1 MQPNLSNRLLCQPR
15 QLASSLFRLLFSLAL
30 LLVVVPAAN
39 AQIDFNSPFSLPGG
53 EEGGAPFGQIP
64 FGQQPTN
71 AQAAAKPVVIASVF
85 TAATSEQPAL
95 LRVTA
100 TIAPSYHIY
109 GTTQPAGGP
118 GATKISL
125 DDSINY
131 KLSGVVTS
139 QPAPEIKYDSEVWDL
154 DVHKHKGSVTWFL
167 PLEIAPNVDASS
179 LKVTGKVSL
188 QACDAGSCLPLK
200 LPFEATLVDGSQ
212 LAAPPVVIA
221 PTSDSQGVGSEGG
234 GSQGAE
240 SQPINAQALLLN
252 LGFAFLGGFILNFM
266 PCVLPV
272 IGLKVLSF
280 AEQGGESRFRVLGLN
295 LAYSAGLISV
305 FMVLAGLAAF
315 AGFGW
320 GEQFTSTGF
329 QLAMVFLVFAMGL
342 SFLGVWEIPIPGFA
356 GAGKANDLQAK
367 EGYAGAFFKGI
378 FTTIL
383 ATPCSGPF
391 LGSALGFTLTLPPA
405 LVFLF
410 FFAVGLGMAAPYLLI
425 GMYPALVKWI
435 PKPGM
440 WMETF
445 KQLMGFGL
453 LAATV
458 FLMWAVKESLYL
470 PVLSTLVAI
479 GFGCWWIGST
489 SITASSLQRKV
500 SWVVGLG
507 FPIIVGWA
515 ALSYD
520 GTKYELDW
528 QPYSQASLMAA
539 NETGKISIVEF
550 SADWCL
556 TCKLN
561 LKSAINTE
569 AVKEVVESN
578 GIVPLLADWTDGS
591 EAIEK
596 KLNELGSNSI
606 PLLAIYPANQPNSPI
621 ILRDVITKT
630 QLLNALQQA
639 GATIEETPTF
649 IEPTIEIGEVSSVPA
664 LR

>member
-71 AQAAAKPVVIASVF
+71 AQAAAKPVAIASVF
-85 TAATSEQPAL
+85 TAATSEEPAL

-109 GTTQPAGGP
+109 GTTQPTGGP

-139 QPAPEIKYDSEVWDL
+139 QPAPEIKYDAEVWDL

-167 PLEIAPNVDASS
+167 PLEIAPNADTTS

-188 QACDAGSCLPLK
+188 QACDADSCLPLK
-200 LPFEATLVDGSQ
+200 LPFEATFVEGSQ
-212 LAAPPVVIA
+212 LAAPPVVSI
-221 PTSDSQGVGSEGG
+221 PEKKSELFSILGSALIGG
-234 GSQGAE
+234 L
-240 SQPINAQALLLN
+240 ILN
-252 LGFAFLGGFILNFM
+252 LM

-280 AEQGGESRFRVLGLN
+280 AEQGGENRFRVIGLN
-295 LAYSAGLISV
+295 LAYSIGLISV
-305 FMVLAGLAAF
+305 FLALATF
-315 AGFGW
+315 AVFARFSW
-320 GEQFTSTGF
+320 GEQNQNLGF
-329 QLAMVFLVFAMGL
+329 NLTMIFLVFTMAL
-342 SFLGVWEIPIPGFA
+342 SFLGVWEIPIPGFT
-356 GAGKANDLQAK
+356 GTGKANDLQAK
-367 EGYAGAFFKGI
+367 EGYSGAFFKGI

-391 LGSALGFTLTLPPA
+391 LSPVFGYTITTGPFETYLIFFMIGF
-405 LVFLF
+405 
-410 FFAVGLGMAAPYLLI
+410 GMAMPYLLI
-425 GMYPALVKWI
+425 GFFPSLVRWI
-435 PKPGM
+435 PKPGA

-445 KQLMGFGL
+445 KQIMGFTL
-453 LAATV
+453 LG
-458 FLMWAVKESLYL
+458 AVVYLISWVDKELYL
-470 PVLSTLVAI
+470 PILTTLVAI

-489 SITASSLQRKV
+489 SIIAKPFTKKM
-500 SWVVGLG
+500 SWTIGLVFPLLVGLFMFG
-507 FPIIVGWA
+507 
-515 ALSYD
+515 YEN
-520 GTKYELDW
+520 KNELDW
-528 QPYSQASLMAA
+528 QDYSSSALSDAQNS
-539 NETGKISIVEF
+539 GKITLVDF
-550 SADWCL
+550 TANWCP
-556 TCKLN
+556 TCKTN
-561 LKSAINTE
+561 LFLSINT
-569 AVKEVVESN
+569 KEIKQVVESN
-578 GIVPLLADWTDGS
+578 GIIPILADWTNHS
-591 EAIEK
+591 TEIK
-596 KLNELGSNSI
+596 SKLNELGSNSI

-630 QLLNALQQA
+630 QLLNALQKA
-639 GATIEETPTF
+639 GATIDETPTF